1 MYRYPVHPSTG
12 IQTPANQ
19 NIGITWGKSRGFS
32 MIHHDFSHR
41 VTKYESQLFKRQR
54 PCAPQFPFPP
64 QHTASWFTL
73 LSSVRAIHL
82 LPTFSPLTILILDL
96 RAKADEESISKLK
109 AKLVEASNVYSNDKE
124 TISWFVMQSVFDK
137 QDFTIVERYE
147 KESSQEYHLNN
158 PYWKTFDPYVIPLL
172 EKDMDMHRLEELEG
186 STM

>member
-1 MYRYPVHPSTG
+1 MLKKLFKCQSPEPLSSPPYSPRT
-12 IQTPANQ
+12 Q
-19 NIGITWGKSRGFS
+19 NNI
-32 MIHHDFSHR
+32 IHHGLHNCRSYVIYFHLPIS
-41 VTKYESQLFKRQR
+41 
-54 PCAPQFPFPP
+54 
-64 QHTASWFTL
+64 TL
-73 LSSVRAIHL
+73 MI
-82 LPTFSPLTILILDL
+82 IDL